1 MNYTQLNQ
9 ECQCYFDLIKLI
21 HTPNIYWFETHGFTV
36 TKVPEHI
43 YTKDPV
49 ILALVK
55 EFQADPVILRMDPM
69 IFYRFHTDAFRQCT
83 VNMLLEGSDSEC
95 YYGTPSKH
103 EELMKLTEL
112 VYETKKLYLLNTQLP
127 HAVLNKSQPRYLF
140 SIGINRPY
148 SYAQVKQYINDH
160 QL

>member
-1 MNYTQLNQ
+1 MNYTQLNT

-21 HTPNIYWFETHGFTV
+21 HSPNTFWFETHGFTV

-43 YTKDPV
+43 YTKDPL

-55 EFQADPVILRMDPM
+55 EFQADPVILRMDAM
-69 IFYRFHTDAFRQCT
+69 IFYRFHTDAFRQAT
-83 VNMLLEGSDSEC
+83 VNMLLEGWDSHC
-95 YYGTPSKH
+95 YYGQQTTS

-112 VYETKKLYLLNTQLP
+112 VYEPKKLYLLNTQLL
-127 HAVLNKSQPRYLF
+127 HAVLNKSQPRYIF
-140 SIGINRPY
+140 SMGINQPY
-148 SYAQVKQYINDH
+148 SYTQVKQYINDH